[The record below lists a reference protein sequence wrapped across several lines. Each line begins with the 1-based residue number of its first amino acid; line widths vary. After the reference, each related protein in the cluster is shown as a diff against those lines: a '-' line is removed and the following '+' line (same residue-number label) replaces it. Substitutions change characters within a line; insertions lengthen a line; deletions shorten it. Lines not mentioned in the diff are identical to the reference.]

1 MPSPVVRLRKPVPED
16 IKARMRL
23 GFSAEINRMYG
34 ALTESAAQTSQ
45 EQAEQF
51 YRNHIDHPNAWMIEV
66 DGQLAGHTSLN
77 GLVPADARARLGI
90 GLLNER
96 FLGRGIGR
104 QAVAFVLHHAF
115 DVLHLHRVDLRVL
128 SYNTR
133 AIRCYLAC
141 GFRHEGTE
149 RESAHVG
156 DEWYDDWIMAILEPE
171 YRALQVSRL

>member
-1 MPSPVVRLRKPVPED
+1 MVRLRKPVPED
-16 IKARMRL
+16 IEARMRL
-23 GFSAEINRMYG
+23 GFSSEIIRMYG
-34 ALTESAAQTSQ
+34 ALADGAAETTRA
-45 EQAEQF
+45 QAEDF
-51 YRNHIDHPNAWMIEV
+51 YRSHVDHPCAWMIEA
-66 DGQLAGHTSLN
+66 DGQLVGHAGLN

-96 FLGRGIGR
+96 YLGRGIGR
-104 QAVAFVLHHAF
+104 QAIALVLQHAF
-115 DVLHLHRVDLRVL
+115 DVMHLHRVDLRVL

-156 DEWYDDWIMAILEPE
+156 DEWFDDWIMAILEPE
-171 YRALQVSRL
+171 YRALQASRL